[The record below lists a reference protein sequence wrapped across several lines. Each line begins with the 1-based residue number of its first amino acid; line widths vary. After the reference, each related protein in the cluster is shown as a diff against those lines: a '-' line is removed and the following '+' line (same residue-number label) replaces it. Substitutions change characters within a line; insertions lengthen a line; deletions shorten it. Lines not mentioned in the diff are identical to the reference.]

1 MSDSPAGAFSDADY
15 EPFWIDRSP
24 QAEEISERTW
34 HAIDDAISRHDR
46 LIASYDN
53 WMPGSTEWMPGSTEL
68 GRLRDALTV
77 GPINLAKCLPN
88 TATIT
93 RFSLEIVRD
102 WLFSSGVKAVPLA
115 ILARTILMGAGRI
128 LYCLGP
134 GSFEECLE
142 HAQRVVLQEASSCLR
157 ALKAARHFQ
166 ALSGQA
172 PSEDAVD
179 AVSAQVKALTAATGE
194 QAMGEASM
202 LQGMADVIAALLPD
216 EDSAAQAHHQHVSW
230 MFQRYSGYAH
240 GYGWPS
246 MLPPAGLWADLGLIT
261 GAASLAMMYLN
272 RSAGLPEY
280 RRPASTRS

>member
-1 MSDSPAGAFSDADY
+1 MSDGSAGTFPNADY
-15 EPFWIDRSP
+15 EPFSVDQSP
-24 QAEEISERTW
+24 QAHEITERTR

-53 WMPGSTEWMPGSTEL
+53 RMPGHTEL
-68 GRLRDALTV
+68 GRLCDALTV

-115 ILARTILMGAGRI
+115 IQARTILMGAGRI

-134 GSFEECLE
+134 SSFEERLE

-166 ALSGQA
+166 ALSAQA
-172 PSEDAVD
+172 PSEDAVE

-216 EDSAAQAHHQHVSW
+216 EDSAAQAHHERVSW

-240 GYGWPS
+240 GYGWPI
-246 MLPPAGLWADLGLIT
+246 MLPPAELWADLGLIT

-272 RSAGLPEY
+272 RSAGLPE
-280 RRPASTRS
+280 